1 MTRLENLL
9 GMPEDE
15 LAACVMNIFRGN
27 LRTHPAEDGGG
38 GCC

>member
-1 MTRLENLL
+1 MSRLENLL
-9 GMPEDE
+9 DTREDE
-15 LAACVMNIFRGN
+15 LAACVLNIFRGD